1 MKEFLINAIG
11 EAKSYLQTKQF
22 EKAVLTL
29 QPFVIENNR
38 DYRIY
43 NLLGLIYHKNGNFNK
58 AINNYRKAIEL
69 NSNDVESFLNL
80 SLIHN
85 DLGKYEE
92 GSNFYNKAFEVFKNI
107 ETRVYN
113 ENLSDIDEMF
123 SKQHKS
129 IGELYLRYNKLEEAE
144 YEFKKAIKLDETNL
158 DSYLLL
164 SEVLYRLKKK
174 NDAFKLL
181 NYIKNKNFDI
191 SKISVKLGHLYYL
204 EGNHSQAL
212 IEWDS
217 VLEKDEN
224 NSEAKMYKK
233 LIEY

>member
-1 MKEFLINAIG
+1 MKELLINAIG

-29 QPFVIENNR
+29 QPFVLENNR

-58 AINNYRKAIEL
+58 AVNNYKKAIEL

-80 SLIHN
+80 ALIHN

-92 GSNFYNKAFEVFKNI
+92 GSNFHKQAFEVFKNV
-107 ETRVYN
+107 ESRVYS
-113 ENLSDIDEMF
+113 ENISEIDEMF

-129 IGELYLRYNKLEEAE
+129 LGDLYLRYNKLAEAE
-144 YEFKKAIKLDETNL
+144 LELKKSIKLDDTNIE
-158 DSYLLL
+158 SYLLL
-164 SEVLYRLKKK
+164 AEVLYRLKKK
-174 NDAFKLL
+174 SDAFKLL
-181 NYIKNKNFDI
+181 TYIKDKNVDI
-191 SKISVKLGHLYYL
+191 AKVAIKLGHLYYL

-217 VLEKDEN
+217 VLESDEH

-233 LIEY
+233 LIEQ